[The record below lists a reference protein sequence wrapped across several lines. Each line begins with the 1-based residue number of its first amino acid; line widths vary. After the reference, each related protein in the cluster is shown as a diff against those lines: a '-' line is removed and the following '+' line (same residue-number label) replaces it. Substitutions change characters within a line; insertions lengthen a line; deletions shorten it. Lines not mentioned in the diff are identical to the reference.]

1 MSSSGRARA
10 ARTVGRVAGDGSLG
24 FDPIAEARRQWVAH
38 GWADAAAGMEVVT
51 SVMRVQQLML
61 AAVDEVLEPFGLTFA
76 RFELLALLSF
86 TKEGALPLGK
96 IGARLQVHP
105 TSVTNAVDRLEREG
119 LVLRSAHPTDRR
131 AILATITPEGRDL
144 AGRAGDALNRQIF
157 EALPLDDG
165 EVDGVTRSLRR
176 LRSAAGDPDASGRA
190 LDR

>member
-1 MSSSGRARA
+1 MPAN
-10 ARTVGRVAGDGSLG
+10 GSLG

-38 GWADAAAGMEVVT
+38 GWSDAAAGMEVVT
-51 SVMRVQQLML
+51 SVMRVQQLLL

-119 LVLRSAHPTDRR
+119 LVRRSAHPTDRR
-131 AILATITPEGRDL
+131 AILATLTPEGREL
-144 AGRAGDALNRQIF
+144 AAQAADALNRRIF
-157 EALPLDDG
+157 TGLPLEGAELDG
-165 EVDGVTRSLRR
+165 MNQALRQ

>member
-1 MSSSGRARA
+1 MPAN
-10 ARTVGRVAGDGSLG
+10 GSLG

-38 GWADAAAGMEVVT
+38 GWSDAAAGMEVVT
-51 SVMRVQQLML
+51 SVMRVQQLLL

-119 LVLRSAHPTDRR
+119 LVRRSAHPTDRR
-131 AILATITPEGRDL
+131 AILATLTPEGREL
-144 AGRAGDALNRQIF
+144 AAQAADALNRRIF
-157 EALPLDDG
+157 TGLPL
-165 EVDGVTRSLRR
+165 EEAELERMNRVLRQ